1 MGGRDRVRQKRCLY
15 KIWVCYQREKSW
27 STQIGSQR
35 KESVF
40 YWCHIINRSTG
51 HLHDYGFCQWRY
63 FLWFCSRSQMLPF
76 PHPKSILIMDNCSI
90 HHIEH
95 VTTLIEEAGI
105 LLLFLPPYSPDLNP
119 IECVFGFVKGYLKEY
134 EHISCAFPDS
144 RVLLKS
150 AFEHDMCILFVPENR
165 LYHV

>member
-1 MGGRDRVRQKRCLY
+1 
-15 KIWVCYQREKSW
+15 
-27 STQIGSQR
+27 
-35 KESVF
+35 
-40 YWCHIINRSTG
+40 
-51 HLHDYGFCQWRY
+51 
-63 FLWFCSRSQMLPF
+63 MLPF

-165 LYHV
+165 LYHVQPSVSLRLFQPPSSSLCDYYTWTAYFQAKASETFSCSRWRLL